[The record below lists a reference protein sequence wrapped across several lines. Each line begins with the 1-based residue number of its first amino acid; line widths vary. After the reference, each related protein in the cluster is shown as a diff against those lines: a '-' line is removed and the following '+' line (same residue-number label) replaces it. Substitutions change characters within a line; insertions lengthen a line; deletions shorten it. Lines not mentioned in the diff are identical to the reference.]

1 MGLLLTEV
9 AEEANVTK
17 EAKYSRCAATLVDKD
32 INYFSDFLSFPRLEA
47 TSS

>member
-1 MGLLLTEV
+1 MGLLLTE
-9 AEEANVTK
+9 AKDKEAK
-17 EAKYSRCAATLVDKD
+17 EEAKYSRCAATLVDKD